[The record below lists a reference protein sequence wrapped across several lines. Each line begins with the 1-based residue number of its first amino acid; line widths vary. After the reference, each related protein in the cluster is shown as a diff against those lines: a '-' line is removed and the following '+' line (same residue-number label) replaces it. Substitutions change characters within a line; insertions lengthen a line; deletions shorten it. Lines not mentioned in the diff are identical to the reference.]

1 MHGIRLNKK
10 RNLQLFGL
18 RKSAYNFFWIL
29 KGKKKKEIIQK
40 ESQIR
45 RNLTLSSIKGLQYIY
60 KKIKNLPSH
69 TTSKRKEQGSLGQQ
83 IPSFIATGSYIT

>member
-29 KGKKKKEIIQK
+29 KEKKKNKLFRKNPKSGE
-40 ESQIR
+40 
-45 RNLTLSSIKGLQYIY
+45 
-60 KKIKNLPSH
+60 NLPSVV
-69 TTSKRKEQGSLGQQ
+69 SKASNIYLKKILKSPFTHYKLREKNKDL
-83 IPSFIATGSYIT
+83 